1 MADSNEFDSLRK
13 ELVNPDNRI
22 RYDAV
27 LILEERGG
35 PEAVQLLIGAL
46 RDQEYVSIR
55 WRAARA
61 LGKLRAH
68 EAVGVLIDALS
79 DESSYVRKGVAQSLG
94 EIRDPEAIPAL
105 IGALRD
111 GERKVGLE
119 ASNALRDIGPPALV
133 PLRQAEATATGNMKE
148 ALSVVIGEIED
159 RIKRR
164 EMEE

>member
-1 MADSNEFDSLRK
+1 MADGNEFDSLRK

-61 LGKLRAH
+61 LGKLRAQ
-68 EAVGVLIDALS
+68 EAVGALVDALG
-79 DESSYVRKGVAQSLG
+79 DESQHVRKGVAQALG
-94 EIRDPEAIPAL
+94 EIGDPGAVPAL
-105 IGALRD
+105 IKALRD
-111 GERKVGLE
+111 DERKVGLE
-119 ASNALRDIGPPALV
+119 ASHALRDIGSPALV
-133 PLRQAEATATGNMKE
+133 LLRQAEATATGGMKE
-148 ALSVVIGEIED
+148 ALSEIIGEIED
-159 RIKRR
+159 RVKRR
-164 EMEE
+164 KKEE